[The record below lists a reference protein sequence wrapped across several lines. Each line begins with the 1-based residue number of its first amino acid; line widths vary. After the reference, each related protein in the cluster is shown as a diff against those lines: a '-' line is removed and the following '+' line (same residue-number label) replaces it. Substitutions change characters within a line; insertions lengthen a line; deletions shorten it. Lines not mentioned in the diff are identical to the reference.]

1 MSSRLLLA
9 LGAPVLSVVLLAGC
23 GSDPDPTAEDP
34 AGSTSP
40 DDTPSS
46 PTEAADGDGDW
57 PECSRVWRDDA
68 TIPEDYVGCLDGGD
82 VVEADGL
89 ECSSGQFILTHD
101 DRFWAVAGGPVAGT
115 DGPLLDDPKYQA
127 VLESCRG

>member
-1 MSSRLLLA
+1 MSPRLLLA

-23 GSDPDPTAEDP
+23 GSDSDSTADDPV
-34 AGSTSP
+34 GSSSP
-40 DDTPSS
+40 DDTPSAPS
-46 PTEAADGDGDW
+46 DAAGADGDW
-57 PECSRVWRDDA
+57 PDCASAWREGA
-68 TIPEDYVGCLDGGD
+68 TIPEDYVGCLDGGE

-89 ECSSGQFILTHD
+89 ECSSGQFILTHE

-115 DGPLLDDPKYQA
+115 DGPLLDDAKYQS